1 MQAILVG
8 LCASLLAELSR
19 REIRNCLYSR
29 AFVGQQSM
37 LRAKFTTVEIGPI
50 SSAQLVTNLVP
61 TGLPTSKVY
70 KVRNLFCDCTHGG
83 GG

>member
-1 MQAILVG
+1 
-8 LCASLLAELSR
+8 
-19 REIRNCLYSR
+19 
-29 AFVGQQSM
+29 M

-50 SSAQLVTNLVP
+50 SSVQLVNNLVP

-83 GG
+83 FTWFHGRHLGKFLSSSAKRARFLI